1 MNSAAPLPRWRRITI
16 WVLIVLAGLIGLVS
30 ALTVWAKR
38 QALET
43 DKWVATSSQLLENDE
58 IRGALSLYLVDQLY
72 ENVDVAA
79 ELQARLPPEVKPLAA
94 PIAGG
99 LRELSVRAADNLLSR
114 PAVQTLWEEANRRAH
129 EAFIRIVDDEGQFL
143 QTGEG
148 EVVLDLSP
156 IVQQLADRVGLTDEQ
171 VEERLG
177 PEAGR
182 IVIMEADQLGT
193 VQTAVELIRKLSIFL
208 AIAILV
214 LFALAVY
221 LAKGRR
227 RETLRNVG
235 ITFVIVGG
243 LLLVIRK
250 LAGNWIVDTLA
261 SGESVR
267 DAASSA
273 WLIGTDLL
281 AGIAWTAI
289 AYGAIVIL
297 AAVLAGPIAAC
308 CLGAAAVGADPPRP
322 SRARLRGRGH
332 AVPARRRLGPDARLP
347 AALVDPHLRR
357 LDRARRRGVP
367 ALDGT
372 RVSSG
377 RHARVLGL
385 AADRAQAETGKPA
398 RQVRST
404 GGSAAPDLPVSRC
417 GDRRPRTACRG
428 SR

>member
-1 MNSAAPLPRWRRITI
+1 MNSAAKLPRWRRITI

-30 ALTVWAKR
+30 ALTVWSKR

-72 ENVDVAA
+72 TNVDVAA
-79 ELQARLPPEVKPLAA
+79 ELQARLPPEVKPLAG

-129 EAFIRIVDDEGQFL
+129 EAFIRIVDDEGEFL
-143 QTGEG
+143 STGEG

-156 IVQQLADRVGLTDEQ
+156 IVQQLADRIGLTDEQ

-182 IVIMEADQLGT
+182 IVVMEADQLGT

-214 LFALAVY
+214 LFALAVF

-243 LLLVIRK
+243 LLLVIRR

-267 DAASSA
+267 DAASNA
-273 WLIGTDLL
+273 WFIGTDLL

-289 AYGAIVIL
+289 AYGVIVIL
-297 AAVLAGPIAAC
+297 AAWIAGPSRPAVSVRQRLAPTLRDRPGLVYAVVGGLYLLVVAWGPTPAFRQPWSILIFAALTG
-308 CLGAAAVGADPPRP
+308 LGVEAF
-322 SRARLRGRGH
+322 
-332 AVPARRRLGPDARLP
+332 RRLTVREIP
-347 AALVDPHLRR
+347 A
-357 LDRARRRGVP
+357 GVTP
-367 ALDGT
+367 A
-372 RVSSG
+372 S
-377 RHARVLGL
+377 
-385 AADRAQAETGKPA
+385 
-398 RQVRST
+398 
-404 GGSAAPDLPVSRC
+404 
-417 GDRRPRTACRG
+417 
-428 SR
+428 